1 MKIKA
6 VSLLLVLVMAAALLA
21 GCAGAKPAANAETT
35 KAVDAVTTASIVND
49 PDAFLKAVS
58 KDGTWIIATLGDLTV
73 DKEIVVEGAFH
84 DKNDTAKPLYRKI
97 APYTQD
103 ADHKITARFT
113 ITAPKMTVKSEN
125 CKLQGGTFKGDVYVE
140 ANGFNLAD
148 AKVDGNVYFASD
160 AFKSTFVLGE
170 GSSVTGATE
179 VKQ

>member
-6 VSLLLVLVMAAALLA
+6 VSLLLILAIAAALLA
-21 GCAGAKPAANAETT
+21 GCGGAKPAANETT
-35 KAVDAVTTASIVND
+35 KAVDAVTTASIVNTQ
-49 PDAFLKAVS
+49 DAFLKAVS

-73 DKEIVVEGAFH
+73 DKEIVVEGDFH
-84 DKNDTAKPLYRKI
+84 DKNDAANPLYRKI